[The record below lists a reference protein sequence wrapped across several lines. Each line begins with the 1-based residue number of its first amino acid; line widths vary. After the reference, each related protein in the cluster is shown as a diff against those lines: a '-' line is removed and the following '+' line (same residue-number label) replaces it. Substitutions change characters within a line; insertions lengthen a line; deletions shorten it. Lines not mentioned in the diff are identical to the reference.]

1 MSKQKQDLGKGI
13 RALLENMDQEAGAD
27 FVQKKKAEMSHSST
41 IPLEAIEIN
50 PFQPRVEFQEE
61 ALSDLADSIRVHGV
75 IQPVTVRRLES
86 GRFQLISGER
96 RLRASK
102 LAGLKEIPAF
112 VRDAND
118 QEMLEI
124 ALIENIQRE
133 DLNAIEISIN
143 FKRLLDE
150 CNLTHEQLA
159 GRLGKN
165 RTTVTNFLRLLKLP
179 PDIQTGL
186 RDKSISMG
194 HARAILSLEDPVAQL
209 DVFREVIKQGMSV
222 REVEA
227 FIKQYQQGGKKAG
240 GSKPVQVPVHV
251 RKVQEELSSHL
262 STRVVIKQDKSGKG
276 QITISFFSDD
286 DLYRIKDLLD

>member
-1 MSKQKQDLGKGI
+1 
-13 RALLENMDQEAGAD
+13 
-27 FVQKKKAEMSHSST
+27 
-41 IPLEAIEIN
+41 
-50 PFQPRVEFQEE
+50 
-61 ALSDLADSIRVHGV
+61 
-75 IQPVTVRRLES
+75 
-86 GRFQLISGER
+86 
-96 RLRASK
+96 
-102 LAGLKEIPAF
+102 
-112 VRDAND
+112 
-118 QEMLEI
+118 MLF
-124 ALIENIQRE
+124 R
-133 DLNAIEISIN
+133 S
-143 FKRLLDE
+143 
-150 CNLTHEQLA
+150 

-227 FIKQYQQGGKKAG
+227 FVKQYQQGGKKAG